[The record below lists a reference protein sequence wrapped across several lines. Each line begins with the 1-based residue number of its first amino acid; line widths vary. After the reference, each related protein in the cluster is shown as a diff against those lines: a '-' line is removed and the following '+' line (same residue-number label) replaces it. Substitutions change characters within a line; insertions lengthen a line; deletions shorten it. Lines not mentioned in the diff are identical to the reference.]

1 MDKLNVVFIMGAGFS
16 AEAGCPVMSNFF
28 DMSRKI
34 FRRSERNEF
43 IERTLPDFYDVEK
56 SIGEL
61 NSMQAKAYL
70 DLENIETLFGA
81 LEFGSMINKFGNK
94 SIKEIEALRDSLIKV
109 IVTTIEYSAD
119 YQFTLPSYK
128 IHPSPKYISF
138 FERLNSYKYNCNLS
152 FITFN
157 YDLIIDVGL
166 EALSMQYN
174 YSLEDSNFSEIPLLK
189 LHGSLNWFDKYGKIK
204 IYPWPDKEYLSNLL
218 SDEIKK
224 ENEDED
230 EVGLITFRNPDPKIY
245 HKFLPIGSEIIK
257 SGRVPLIV
265 PPTLNKFK
273 YQEQLKNI
281 WSKAASV
288 LSEAELVFIIGYSMP
303 ETDVFFKYL
312 YSLGIDSPNFFS
324 KLVVINSD
332 GNLGRKFA
340 DLSNNQ
346 RSFKKF
352 RFITNPFSQS
362 IETIFSEINALIH

>member
-1 MDKLNVVFIMGAGFS
+1 
-16 AEAGCPVMSNFF
+16 
-28 DMSRKI
+28 
-34 FRRSERNEF
+34 
-43 IERTLPDFYDVEK
+43 
-56 SIGEL
+56 
-61 NSMQAKAYL
+61 AYL

-94 SIKEIEALRDSLIKV
+94 SVKEIEALRDSLIKV
-109 IVTTIEYSAD
+109 IVTTIEYSAN

-128 IHPSPKYISF
+128 ILPSNNYIDF
-138 FERLNSYKYNCNLS
+138 YERLNSYKSNCNLS

-166 EALSMQYN
+166 ESLSMKYN

-189 LHGSLNWFDKYGKIK
+189 LHGSLNWFEENKKIN
-204 IYPWPDKEYLSNLL
+204 IYPWPDKKYLSNLL
-218 SDEIKK
+218 SNEINK
-224 ENEDED
+224 EQMEDD
-230 EVGLITFRNPDPKIY
+230 EVGLIILRSPGPKIY

-281 WSKAASV
+281 WAKAASV

-312 YSLGIDSPNFFS
+312 YSLGID
-324 KLVVINSD
+324 
-332 GNLGRKFA
+332 
-340 DLSNNQ
+340 
-346 RSFKKF
+346 
-352 RFITNPFSQS
+352 
-362 IETIFSEINALIH
+362 